1 MFRGSKKIYFRYI
14 PIDFSCIMGFFS
26 FMKPK
31 KSYVER
37 ESILYTLKVALI
49 VGNKMDLSLMMA
61 LIERYPNA

>member
-1 MFRGSKKIYFRYI
+1 
-14 PIDFSCIMGFFS
+14 
-26 FMKPK
+26 MKPK

>member
-1 MFRGSKKIYFRYI
+1 MELLEL
-14 PIDFSCIMGFFS
+14 
-26 FMKPK
+26 
-31 KSYVER
+31 YVQR